1 MQVDRIAGV
10 ARLAGGVRGLGVCDV
25 LRVELDPAQRSGL
38 LEQLRSRIATLE
50 RVGRGAADEGAGD
63 ALDEGAGDALDEGAG
78 DAPDEGAGDA
88 PDEAADDP
96 ARVHEELRLLARI
109 RADLPPSAAD
119 PFTLTGPAGLV
130 LDLVG
135 ACLSRAV
142 ATAHAR
148 LGEGEP
154 GVLWVAG
161 CERELEA
168 AAAWITTS
176 LECHA
181 VEAFSFEPG
190 ADPVHA
196 W

>member
-25 LRVELDPAQRSGL
+25 LRVELDAVQRPGL
-38 LEQLRSRIATLE
+38 LEQLTVRTAALE
-50 RVGRGAADEGAGD
+50 RAGSD
-63 ALDEGAGDALDEGAG
+63 
-78 DAPDEGAGDA
+78 P
-88 PDEAADDP
+88 ADDA
-96 ARVHEELRLLARI
+96 ARVREELRVLARV
-109 RADLPPSAAD
+109 RAGLPSSATE

-130 LDLVG
+130 LELVG
-135 ACLSRAV
+135 GCLTSAV
-142 ATAHAR
+142 AAAHAR

-154 GVLWVAG
+154 GVPWVAA

-176 LECHA
+176 LECQA
-181 VEAFSFEPG
+181 VEAFCFEPG

>member
-1 MQVDRIAGV
+1 MQVNRIAGA

-25 LRVELDPAQRSGL
+25 LRVELDPVQRSGL
-38 LEQLRSRIATLE
+38 LEQLTSRVAELE
-50 RVGRGAADEGAGD
+50 RAGHD
-63 ALDEGAGDALDEGAG
+63 AV
-78 DAPDEGAGDA
+78 
-88 PDEAADDP
+88 DDGQ
-96 ARVHEELRLLARI
+96 EEVRLLARM
-109 RADLPPSAAD
+109 RAGLPPSTAD

-130 LDLVG
+130 LALVG
-135 ACLSRAV
+135 ACLTRAV

-148 LGEGEP
+148 LGEGET
-154 GVLWVAG
+154 GVPWVAG

-181 VEAFSFEPG
+181 VEAFCFEPG
-190 ADPVHA
+190 ADPPHA